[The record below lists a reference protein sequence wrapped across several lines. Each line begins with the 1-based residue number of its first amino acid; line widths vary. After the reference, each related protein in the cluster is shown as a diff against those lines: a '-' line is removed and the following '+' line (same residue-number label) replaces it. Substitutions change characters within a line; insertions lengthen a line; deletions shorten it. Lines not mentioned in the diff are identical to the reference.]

1 MDGSHHLNPE
11 IYILSKIKCKELF
24 WSVTTQL
31 KEYLGFVLHD
41 NILV

>member
-11 IYILSKIKCKELF
+11 IYIKQIKCKELF
-24 WSVTTQL
+24 WVSNHSIERV
-31 KEYLGFVLHD
+31 FRVCNSHD